1 MAADDDHRLGQLGE
15 CQCLPRRDDVFAVDG
30 HERHL
35 ARSGARGEDDVIG
48 LVLRTVHVY
57 PAVAFETAETLYEV
71 DVVLFQQ
78 KGHAF
83 AHGFGDAARTGDDL
97 LQIGP
102 HLTGELQSV
111 VGRILAVGVDLCA
124 LQERLGRDAAPVEAD
139 AARFGTFDDGGLFA

>member
-1 MAADDDHRLGQLGE
+1 M
-15 CQCLPRRDDVFAVDG
+15 
-30 HERHL
+30 
-35 ARSGARGEDDVIG
+35 IG

-139 AARFGTFDDGGLFA
+139 AARFGTFDDGGLLPNCEARIAATYPPGPLPITMMSYFIGYDRLL